1 MKEVYDFLIIEH
13 QVKYG
18 CTKYGVGARTLV
30 LTPIQCSLFT
40 TTLNLF
46 RKNITLVVMC
56 IGPIRYSCQV
66 LGMLLGQEEQRL
78 GNCGLQSHKVM
89 TCTVYHP
96 SDLEGKWTL
105 L

>member
-1 MKEVYDFLIIEH
+1 MLRPLGLNEVLITHLGLIEEPSGEMKEVYDFLIIEH

-56 IGPIRYSCQV
+56 IGPIRYSC
-66 LGMLLGQEEQRL
+66 
-78 GNCGLQSHKVM
+78 
-89 TCTVYHP
+89 
-96 SDLEGKWTL
+96 
-105 L
+105 